1 MTGLQRIHCVAQRD
15 ICVSSSLPR
24 VTRIKQQCRLPVMFE
39 GLFVLFSRL
48 VVMGARGTYR

>member
-1 MTGLQRIHCVAQRD
+1 MTGLQHIHCVAQRD

-48 VVMGARGTYR
+48 VVMGA